1 MKGFH
6 ILKDQC
12 LVGWTATKEAA
23 IDMIRQQQA
32 SETHYLLRANFSI
45 IEGEEEFISYENK
58 PSKSR
63 HRQKPSPKTINTNRK
78 DLTS

>member
-12 LVGWTATKEAA
+12 LVGWTATREAA

-32 SETHYLLRANFSI
+32 KETHYLLRANFSV
-45 IEGEEEFISYENK
+45 IEGEEEFIGYEKSSSK
-58 PSKSR
+58 PR
-63 HRQKPSPKTINTNRK
+63 PRQKPSTQTGR
-78 DLTS
+78 T